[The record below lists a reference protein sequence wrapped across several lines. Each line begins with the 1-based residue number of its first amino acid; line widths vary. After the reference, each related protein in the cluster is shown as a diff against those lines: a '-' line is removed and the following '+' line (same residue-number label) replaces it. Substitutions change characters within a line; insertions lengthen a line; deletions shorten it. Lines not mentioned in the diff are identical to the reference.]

1 MLSSRIRLGDIVK
14 FNITRVTPDLRE
26 TNQQLSRIAT
36 ALEILLH
43 EMYGHHFPSIN
54 PTSPPT
60 GTSVSYA
67 NADEQY
73 VKEVMRAEGL
83 LPPEEGEE
91 EDWPK
96 FTVPPE

>member
-1 MLSSRIRLGDIVK
+1 MK

-26 TNQQLSRIAT
+26 TNTQLSRIAN

-43 EMYGHHFPSIN
+43 EMYGHHFPSIT

-67 NADEQY
+67 DADEQY
-73 VKEVMRAEGL
+73 VKEVMRQQGL

-96 FTVPPE
+96 FTETPEEKK